1 MGSARLGQASS
12 SNEGFEKFDW
22 TKVVN
27 ELNMILI

>member
-22 TKVVN
+22 TKVN
-27 ELNMILI
+27 ELYMILI